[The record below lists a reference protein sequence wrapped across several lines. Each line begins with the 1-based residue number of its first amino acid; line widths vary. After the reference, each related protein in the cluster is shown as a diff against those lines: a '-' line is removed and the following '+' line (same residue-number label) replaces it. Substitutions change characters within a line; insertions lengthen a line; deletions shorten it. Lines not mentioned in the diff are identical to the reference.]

1 MPVTLKDYGLDN
13 EDFENINN
21 KESSIAAVKQLLN
34 ATGCGFCL
42 AKFKQVTL
50 HLGTGMAHSCH
61 HPTPHKIPLSEI
73 EHNPMALF
81 NSSVLKTA
89 RTQMLNNEKPAE
101 CDYCWRVEENNG
113 NSDRFYKSLEVWAL
127 PQHDSVT
134 LLKGDEDL
142 YPSYL
147 EVSFGNACNL
157 SCLYCGPEFSS
168 KWVEELK
175 SHGPMI
181 AFGELEA
188 SKKTLQGWQ
197 DLDNLNYKHREFN
210 PYIDAFWKTF
220 PEVYKHLKNY
230 RITGGEPLMSKETF
244 RSMDWFIENPNLNLD
259 FSINTNLS
267 VPDKIWKN
275 FMERLRKIRHG
286 CVKKVTIYTS
296 IEGWGDRASYA
307 RSGLDFEVF
316 KSRVEEIAELGNVRC
331 IIMSTFNIFSV
342 TSFKDLLA
350 WILDLKKR
358 YNTNNAA
365 QRFETETGYQLK
377 EYSYTDRKKNNPAH
391 TFVIGIDIPYLRH
404 PNFLD
409 MQYCTHELVE
419 QYLLPCIEFMSENTA
434 NPSWSHHQGF
444 EPYELEKMKR
454 IVLHRL
460 YYNKKLDLDRDSD
473 EKIRENRAAFYD
485 FVNEIDRRRGTSFL
499 DTFPEMADYYA
510 VCATARAEHVKDT
523 LIKEKGVI
531 SSSDIM
537 NKLFGKMC

>member
-1 MPVTLKDYGLDN
+1 MAATLKDHGLEL

-21 KESSIAAVKQLLN
+21 KESSIAAVKGLLN

-50 HLGTGMAHSCH
+50 HLGTGMVHSCH
-61 HPTPHKIPLSEI
+61 HPSPHKIPLEEI
-73 EHNPMALF
+73 EHNPLALF
-81 NSSVLKTA
+81 NTSVLKTA

-101 CDYCWRVEENNG
+101 CDYCWRIEDDKG

-127 PQHDSVT
+127 PDHDSVT
-134 LLKGDEDL
+134 QLKGNEDI

-175 SHGPMI
+175 SEGPVVL
-181 AFGELEA
+181 FGELEKGKHVA
-188 SKKTLQGWQ
+188 QGWQ
-197 DLDNLNYKHREFN
+197 DLDTLNYKNREFN
-210 PYIDAFWKTF
+210 PYIDAFWKAF

-259 FSINTNLS
+259 FSINSNLS

-275 FMERLRKIRHG
+275 FMTRLKKMRHG
-286 CVKKVTIYTS
+286 CVKKITIYTS

-307 RSGLDFEVF
+307 RSGLDFALF
-316 KSRVEEIAELGNVRC
+316 KARVEEIAALGNVRC

-342 TSFKDLLA
+342 TSFKDLLE
-350 WILDLKKR
+350 WVLELKKN

-377 EYSYTDRKKNNPAH
+377 DYSYTDRRTNNPSH
-391 TFVIGIDIPYLRH
+391 TFVIGIDIPYLRQ
-404 PNFLD
+404 PDFLD
-409 MQYCTHELVE
+409 MQLCSHELVE
-419 QYLLPCIEFMSENTA
+419 QYLLPCIEFMSDNTA

-460 YYNKKLDLDRDSD
+460 YYNKKNDPDRDND
-473 EKIRENRAAFYD
+473 EGIRAKRAAFYEYI
-485 FVNEIDRRRGTSFL
+485 VEMDRRRGTDFL
-499 DTFPEMADYYA
+499 STFPEMSDYWSK
-510 VCATARAEHVKDT
+510 CANARASHVEAS
-523 LIKEKGVI
+523 IIEEKGKLTSQSV
-531 SSSDIM
+531 M
-537 NKLFGKMC
+537 TKLFGKSL